1 MDNTFGS
8 KFGGTRN
15 DQNIGSGWEDPSAFV
30 NMAKAKNWIMTKQV
44 ILSSNSSSSSSTS
57 SSSDENNSLSSVAEP
72 NTSYTTTN
80 EYTSEPNY
88 STVS

>member
-15 DQNIGSGWEDPSAFV
+15 DQNIGWENPSAFI
-30 NMAKAKNWIMTKQV
+30 NMAKAKNWKITKQV
-44 ILSSNSSSSSSTS
+44 ILSSNSSSSSSS

-80 EYTSEPNY
+80 EYTSDPNY